1 MKERKKIYTTNK
13 DGIKQEFDVILTF
26 TNELNN
32 KDYVVYTDNSYD
44 KENKLK
50 IYAAIYNPSTL
61 EYISGVETQEEWNE
75 IIKLLDNALLD
86 I

>member
-75 IIKLLDNALLD
+75 IIKLLDNAL
-86 I
+86 IN